1 MALYGWI
8 YIADGRD
15 LEVLAGESARTLGYD
30 EVRRRGDCLLFGEE
44 DEHCVMR
51 TTRGAFE
58 GGEAYPRLLLV
69 YDQGVNAGDVMAQ
82 TFAAYQK
89 LSAAG
94 IGPLLVVDELT
105 EKVLRGKRLP
115 PPRAAK

>member
-1 MALYGWI
+1 MSLYGWI

-15 LEVLAGESARTLGYD
+15 LTLLAGEVARALGYD

-51 TTRGAFE
+51 STNGALE

-69 YDQGVNAGDVMAQ
+69 YDQGVNADDVMGQ
-82 TFAAYQK
+82 TLRAYDK
-89 LSAAG
+89 LVAAG
-94 IGPLLVVDELT
+94 IGPLLVVDERT
-105 EKVLRGKRLP
+105 DKVLRGERI
-115 PPRAAK
+115 R